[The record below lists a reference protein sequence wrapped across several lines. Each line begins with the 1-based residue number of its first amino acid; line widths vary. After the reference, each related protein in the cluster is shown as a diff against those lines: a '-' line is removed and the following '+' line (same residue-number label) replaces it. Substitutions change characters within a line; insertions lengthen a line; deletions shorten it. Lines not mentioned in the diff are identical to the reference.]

1 MLSLP
6 VHLSISSLLPGFSVV
21 FTAGTVKTTQV
32 VLEGWGKQKVEEWK
46 GKTNLSMSPICT
58 HLYPY
63 TPEQIHE

>member
-21 FTAGTVKTTQV
+21 FMTGIVKTTQV

-46 GKTNLSMSPICT
+46 GRTNLSMSHMYPFIPI
-58 HLYPY
+58 YPR
-63 TPEQIHE
+63 TDT